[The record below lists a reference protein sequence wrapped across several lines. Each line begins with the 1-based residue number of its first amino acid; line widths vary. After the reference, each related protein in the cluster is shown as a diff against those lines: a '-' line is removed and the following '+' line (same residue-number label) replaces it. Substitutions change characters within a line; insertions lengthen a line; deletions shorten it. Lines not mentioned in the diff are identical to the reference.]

1 MSALQLESVTKALEA
16 SAAEGIGLQTVY
28 SLVDW
33 LENDLLSFLNIDK
46 AFKVA
51 ITEDRHGSREQ
62 TLNHGRIPFLY
73 ITTFKRRIACQ
84 AKFLKVKMLFDR

>member
-1 MSALQLESVTKALEA
+1 MSALQLDSVTKALEA

-62 TLNHGRIPFLY
+62 TLNNGRIPFLY
-73 ITTFKRRIACQ
+73 VTTYERRDSMPSKILEGQDAI
-84 AKFLKVKMLFDR
+84 